1 MYVLKYRRKARNY
14 LARLPLKIKTRIVK
28 NLHTLCSNPDSSL
41 LEIDNLKGKEG
52 FRMRIGQ
59 FRIIYTRDDS
69 NLIIEVVKIRPRGD
83 IYRG

>member
-1 MYVLKYRRKARNY
+1 MKRNDYDRIGAFRQLKKEIRGSKDY
-14 LARLPLKIKTRIVK
+14 LIIG
-28 NLHTLCSNPDSSL
+28 
-41 LEIDNLKGKEG
+41 IDIGKEG